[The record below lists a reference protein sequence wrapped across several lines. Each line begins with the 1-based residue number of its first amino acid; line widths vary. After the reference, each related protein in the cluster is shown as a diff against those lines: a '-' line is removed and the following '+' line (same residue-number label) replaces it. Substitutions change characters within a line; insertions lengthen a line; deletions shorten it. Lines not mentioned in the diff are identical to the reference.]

1 MRRRL
6 LDTNACVEVPHE
18 KRKKNKPREIN
29 ITLFDHNIVLNFW
42 VKLLFYVGHN
52 LQINLCNF

>member
-1 MRRRL
+1 M
-6 LDTNACVEVPHE
+6 CVEVPHE